1 VLNATSNKI
10 SVISYLVASVVILVE
25 EKNYIGKTIN
35 LVQITYKFDHM
46 KLYQAHLATGGIK
59 LTA

>member
-1 VLNATSNKI
+1 MGAKCYFQQNFSYIIFGSI
-10 SVISYLVASVVILVE
+10 SC
-25 EKNYIGKTIN
+25 YIGGGKKLEKTIN

-46 KLYQAHLATGGIK
+46 KLYQVHLATGGIK